1 MAGRGNGDLRSTV
14 RTLEASLDFASKRP
28 ACRSRRTAK
37 IIYGLVPV
45 TEELRQHLRDGRV
58 ILAGSLIRD
67 NAPTWHC
74 NGCGL
79 DGGRIDLSEWG
90 IKAPRS
96 SMHPLLVLV
105 LILLGCELVLAPIL
119 LGVTYLTMDRPL
131 VGYGIWIS
139 FGYGP
144 SVIAFVI
151 SRCRGRCSKGWE
163 STAKPKRGSQQAYLW
178 DRELDG

>member
-1 MAGRGNGDLRSTV
+1 MS
-14 RTLEASLDFASKRP
+14 SLDIVSECP
-28 ACRSRRTAK
+28 ACRSRRIAR
-37 IIYGLVPV
+37 IICGLVPV
-45 TEELRQHLRDGRV
+45 TEELRQDLRDGHV

-79 DGGRIDLSEWG
+79 DGGRIDLPEWG

-105 LILLGCELVLAPIL
+105 LILVGCELVLAPIL

-131 VGYGIWIS
+131 VGYGIWLS
-139 FGYGP
+139 FCYGP
-144 SVIAFVI
+144 CLIALVI
-151 SRCRGRCSKGWE
+151 SRWPGRRSKGLD
-163 STAKPKRGSQQAYLW
+163 STAKPKRGPQQDCLW